1 LFQFIIGVHPVILQ
15 SDTANQLI
23 WKERI
28 MKTAIILIIC
38 YLLGSIPFGLLWVK
52 IFTGKD
58 IRTIASGRTGGTNA
72 MRAGGFL
79 VGFLTALMDIFK
91 GFSTYWIVMAFGIT
105 NPWVR
110 IFAALAAVIGHNY
123 SAFLLYRDEE
133 GKLKLRGGAGGATAL
148 GGALAL
154 SIPVGLIVWP
164 LSILVFLFIGY
175 ASVTTLSIAFFS
187 ALIFLIRVLVQA
199 PGAEW
204 AYVIYGVLAE
214 LLLIYALRPNI
225 KRLREGNERVVGL
238 RAARIKKQQEKT
250 PPSDPE

>member
-1 LFQFIIGVHPVILQ
+1 
-15 SDTANQLI
+15 
-23 WKERI
+23 

-72 MRAGGFL
+72 MRAGGFW

-91 GFSTYWIVMAFGIT
+91 GFSTYWVVMAFGVT

-110 IFAALAAVIGHNY
+110 IAAALLAVIGHNY
-123 SAFLLYRDEE
+123 SIFLAHRDEA

-148 GGALAL
+148 GGTMALWL
-154 SIPVGLIVWP
+154 PGGLIVLP
-164 LSILVFLFIGY
+164 LSVLVFLFIGY
-175 ASVTTLSIAFFS
+175 ASVTTMSIAIFS
-187 ALIFLIRVLVQA
+187 TLIFIIRAQIGA

-204 AYVIYGVLAE
+204 VYVIYGLLAE
-214 LLLIYALRPNI
+214 ALLIYALRPNI
-225 KRLREGNERVVGL
+225 KRLREGNERVVGF
-238 RAARIKKQQEKT
+238 RAYRQKKQQEKT
-250 PPSDPE
+250 PSSDTE

>member
-1 LFQFIIGVHPVILQ
+1 
-15 SDTANQLI
+15 
-23 WKERI
+23 
-28 MKTAIILIIC
+28 MKIAIILFIC

-58 IRTIASGRTGGTNA
+58 IREVASGRTGGTNA

-79 VGFLTALMDIFK
+79 VGFLTGLMDIFK
-91 GFSTYWIVMAFGIT
+91 GFATYWVVMAFGIT
-105 NPWVR
+105 DPWVR
-110 IFAALAAVIGHNY
+110 VVAALMAILGHNY
-123 SAFLLYRDEE
+123 SIFLLYRDEA

-148 GGALAL
+148 GGTLAL
-154 SIPVGLIVWP
+154 SLPIGLIVFP

-187 ALIFLIRVLVQA
+187 TLIFLIRVLVKA

-204 AYVIYGVLAE
+204 AYVIYGLLAG
-214 LLLIYALRPNI
+214 LLLVYALRPNL
-225 KRLREGNERVVGL
+225 KRLREGTERVVGL

-250 PPSDPE
+250 PSSDPE